1 MTFRTVVDVLN
12 GKKQG
17 VLLKCFRQTFPS
29 AKMATV
35 RPTSSRTPYLPRR
48 RRRPA
53 TLKMNSLPNYI
64 FADKIMKSVQED
76 TRESQSAPL
85 TSFKT
90 SLSRSSNS
98 VEPPLAGLSLSK
110 HIHMY
115 SQSENRR
122 RRVLE
127 YAFNSLSQTQISV
140 EFECTIV
147 RGSVVYLE
155 SVMPVSIAN
164 VSFRP
169 LISFTSLVK
178 QHEFRLHPEPFS
190 IIRPR
195 FYHAF
200 FSVSFVV

>member
-35 RPTSSRTPYLPRR
+35 RPTSSRTRHPTYLDDVDG
-48 RRRPA
+48 PA

-122 RRVLE
+122 RR
-127 YAFNSLSQTQISV
+127 
-140 EFECTIV
+140 
-147 RGSVVYLE
+147 GSRICFQFIE
-155 SVMPVSIAN
+155 PNAN
-164 VSFRP
+164 
-169 LISFTSLVK
+169 IGG
-178 QHEFRLHPEPFS
+178 
-190 IIRPR
+190 I
-195 FYHAF
+195 
-200 FSVSFVV
+200 